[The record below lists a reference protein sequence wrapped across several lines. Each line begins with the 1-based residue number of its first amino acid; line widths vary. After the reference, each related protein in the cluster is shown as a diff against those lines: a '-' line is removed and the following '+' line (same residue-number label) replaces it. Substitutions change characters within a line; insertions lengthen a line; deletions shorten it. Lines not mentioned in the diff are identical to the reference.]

1 MKGENNLIHI
11 KLEFS
16 EAVESKK
23 DMLYS
28 QQALLK
34 LAQIIKQYRTVRT
47 EELKLKLKIHKKM
60 QEVVTNINKLQK
72 ILPEIE
78 IPSIKK
84 REEKIKTTTRKD
96 DNLEYQLKEIQNR
109 LRALDR

>member
-34 LAQIIKQYRTVRT
+34 LAQIIKQYRTLRT
-47 EELKLKLKIHKKM
+47 EELKLKLKIHKK
-60 QEVVTNINKLQK
+60 KRH
-72 ILPEIE
+72 
-78 IPSIKK
+78 IKMSLFK
-84 REEKIKTTTRKD
+84 FVI
-96 DNLEYQLKEIQNR
+96 YS
-109 LRALDR
+109 